1 MHRAR
6 LQANSAGVSGKLA
19 LEQDDRV
26 DEAPP
31 EAPRGH
37 HADGFPTVTTQSV
50 ELLDL
55 ASSLQYVECCVL
67 PLLHASSFC
76 DRDGL
81 SIGRTPLTCGLKTRA
96 CVACPTA
103 IEIGLS
109 ARAGAREAHSPG
121 RTRPARRGRLYR
133 STIPCHRCAKRC
145 WRHRT
150 FDGRDARHPAAAQRA
165 GRGELPFAGR

>member
-1 MHRAR
+1 QQSGSRHGSNYFGVRTQLSTRLFRSTDVQFGMHAGGVVTWQVAQQFISSRGQVDRHPAEDGRRGAGQDVTPMHRAR

-55 ASSLQYVECCVL
+55 ASSLQY
-67 PLLHASSFC
+67 
-76 DRDGL
+76 
-81 SIGRTPLTCGLKTRA
+81 
-96 CVACPTA
+96 
-103 IEIGLS
+103 
-109 ARAGAREAHSPG
+109 
-121 RTRPARRGRLYR
+121 
-133 STIPCHRCAKRC
+133 
-145 WRHRT
+145 
-150 FDGRDARHPAAAQRA
+150 
-165 GRGELPFAGR
+165 